1 MKTPLKTV
9 KVFYKYIRNNKRQLV
24 LTKMNYTASQNNHI
38 CRIKEVIY
46 GGIFHPYD
54 PEMNFDYFKSQGW
67 IEIK

>member
-1 MKTPLKTV
+1 MDPLRTV
-9 KVFYKYIRNNKRQLV
+9 KIFEKEGKR
-24 LTKMNYTASQNNHI
+24 MHYAASQNNHV

-46 GGIFHPYD
+46 GGIFHPYH